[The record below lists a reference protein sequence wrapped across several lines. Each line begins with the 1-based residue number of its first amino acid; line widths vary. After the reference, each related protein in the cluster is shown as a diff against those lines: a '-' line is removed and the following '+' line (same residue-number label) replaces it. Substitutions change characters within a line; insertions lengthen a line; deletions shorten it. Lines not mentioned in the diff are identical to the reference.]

1 MTQEQFRLELQNAVE
16 QYLEGIRTQ
25 NGASAAAMEDAI
37 NRYLLKLKDMVLQE
51 LLVAASQP
59 IQEQSE
65 LKEEEESGE
74 QHNDATNP

>member
-25 NGASAAAMEDAI
+25 NGATAAAMEDAI
-37 NRYLLKLKDMVLQE
+37 NKYLIKIKDMVIQE

-59 IQEQSE
+59 ISEQPE

-74 QHNDATNP
+74 

>member
-25 NGASAAAMEDAI
+25 NGATATAMEDAI
-37 NRYLLKLKDMVLQE
+37 NKYLVKLKDMVVQE

-59 IQEQSE
+59 ISEQFE
-65 LKEEEESGE
+65 PKEEEESGK
-74 QHNDATNP
+74 

>member
-25 NGASAAAMEDAI
+25 NGATAAAMEDAI
-37 NRYLLKLKDMVLQE
+37 NRYLVKLKDTVLQE
-51 LLVAASQP
+51 LLIAASQP

-74 QHNDATNP
+74 

>member
-1 MTQEQFRLELQNAVE
+1 MTQEQFRLELQNVVE

-25 NGASAAAMEDAI
+25 NGATAAAMEDAI
-37 NRYLLKLKDMVLQE
+37 NKYLIKIKDMVIQE

-59 IQEQSE
+59 ISEQPE

-74 QHNDATNP
+74 